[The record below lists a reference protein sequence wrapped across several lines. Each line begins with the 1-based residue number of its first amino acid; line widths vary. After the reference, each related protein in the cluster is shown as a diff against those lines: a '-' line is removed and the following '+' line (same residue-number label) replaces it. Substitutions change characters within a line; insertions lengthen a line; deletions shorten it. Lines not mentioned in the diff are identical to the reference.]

1 MAPIKQPPKIVTP
14 PGGHPPPV
22 TKQNPTPPYRPGR

>member
-1 MAPIKQPPKIVTP
+1 MSKIGTNNPPNPATP

-22 TKQNPTPPYRPGR
+22 AKPPRPPK

>member
-1 MAPIKQPPKIVTP
+1 MAPVQKPDTIVTP

-22 TKQNPTPPYRPGR
+22 SKPPRPPKP